1 MSNFDENLLREAAG
15 IAGAGKIACDQVLY
29 NLAERHVEAKLLPVC
44 RELGVA
50 LVGYSPFS
58 ELDEDGPIGEVAR
71 QAGCTP
77 RQAALAFLTRLP
89 DTFAI
94 PKASRAAHAEENAGA
109 AKVKLTAAQI
119 ARLDK
124 AYPVKIRAELPV
136 I

>member
-1 MSNFDENLLREAAG
+1 M
-15 IAGAGKIACDQVLY
+15 LY

-50 LVGYSPFS
+50 LVGYSPFN
-58 ELDEDGPIGEVAR
+58 ELDEDGAIGEIAR

-94 PKASRAAHAEENAGA
+94 PKASRVAHVEDNAGVS
-109 AKVKLTAAQI
+109 KVKLTAAQI
-119 ARLDK
+119 ASLDK